1 MKPQH
6 AGQFRDL
13 SPDDMEF
20 IAAAEWAQAAALAD
34 EPKDLVMKSASEMHA
49 RAKLKRML
57 LSQVPTKH

>member
-1 MKPQH
+1 MKAQQ
-6 AGQFRDL
+6 ARRYRDL
-13 SPDDMEF
+13 SADEMEYL
-20 IAAAEWAQAAALAD
+20 AAAEWAQAEDLAD